1 MPGLNFVCNPGGD
14 LGDESALC
22 DAVLAEQ
29 ALDSG
34 YKTEVLTQG
43 AGYVLSCF
51 RYDEY
56 PVESFENDRYRI
68 VLEGRVY
75 NRCEGALGDH
85 LFDLASL
92 TFDNEFS
99 SGKLTDWLVETE
111 GEFLIFLVDKK
122 SGRVRFVNDVF
133 SLLPVH
139 YHISEHKVVVSR
151 DIGFVRKM
159 TQTTRFSKR
168 AIAESLVF
176 GYPLQDRTL
185 FEDIFRLG
193 PGCMIRIDMP
203 EVSVCEDS
211 GLAFNFDVK
220 RYSGR
225 SRKEN
230 VSELVSLFKQAC
242 RDRFG
247 SGEKVLLSLS
257 GGRDSRAI
265 AAALGECG
273 ISYRAATFVD
283 TAQVAALDA
292 DIAGKLARAFGVD
305 WKLYQ
310 LAPSSGRMVG
320 RLLRAKQGQF
330 SLGHA
335 YKTQYYE
342 RLIEDYGRDSIFVTG
357 NGGDKTMPDLR
368 PDRRIK
374 RIDELVDCV
383 IMRDKIMPV
392 ALAANL
398 AGMSEHDLK
407 AQIKE
412 VFDTYPEE
420 TLEGKHMHFKVCERG
435 FKLLLEGLD
444 MARPFLW
451 SASPFWSVKFFD
463 YAMNCPDRQKK
474 YDQLYAMFLSRLLP
488 SGSRVGYARNNVSSL
503 TSVQHGKSLAVR
515 LASTLSGLPNPIRFV
530 RKRIGGKKKAGSE
543 QQDHEHAP
551 EIIDCLRRQID
562 RCDVLKE
569 YLAVPALLEALDN
582 RGKYRTA
589 ALTGILTLTSII
601 EEVTTGTS
609 SIDLFDKDVF
619 DIY

>member
-29 ALDSG
+29 VLDSG
-34 YKTEVLTQG
+34 YKTEVLARG

-56 PVESFENDRYRI
+56 PVESFENDQYRI

-92 TFDNEFS
+92 AFDNEFS

-111 GEFLIFLVDKK
+111 GEFLIFLFEKK
-122 SGRVRFVNDVF
+122 SGRIRFVNDVF

-139 YHISEHKVVVSR
+139 YHISEHKIVVSR
-151 DIGFVRKM
+151 DLGFVQKM
-159 TQTTRFSKR
+159 TQTTRFSNR
-168 AIAESLVF
+168 AIAESLVL
-176 GYPLQDRTL
+176 GYPLQNRTL
-185 FEDIFRLG
+185 FEDILRLG

-203 EVSVCEDS
+203 EVSICEDS
-211 GLAFNFDVK
+211 GLAFDFDVK

-230 VSELVSLFKQAC
+230 LSELVSLFKQAC

-247 SGEKVLLSLS
+247 SGEKVVLSLS

-265 AAALGECG
+265 AAGLGECG
-273 ISYRAATFVD
+273 ISYRAATYVD
-283 TAQVAALDA
+283 TAQVAALEA
-292 DIAGKLARAFGVD
+292 DVAGKLARAFGVD
-305 WKLYQ
+305 WKLYR

-320 RLLRAKQGQF
+320 GLLRAKQGQ
-330 SLGHA
+330 LGLEHA
-335 YKTQYYE
+335 YKYQYFE
-342 RLIEDYGRDSIFVTG
+342 HLIEDYGRDSIFVTG
-357 NGGDKTMPDLR
+357 NGGHKTLPDLR

-374 RIDELVDCV
+374 RIDELVDSV
-383 IMRDKIMPV
+383 IMREKMMPV

-398 AGMSEHDLK
+398 VGMSEHDLK

-412 VFDTYPEE
+412 VFDSYPEK
-420 TLEGKHMHFKVCERG
+420 TLEGKNMHFKVCERS
-435 FKLLLEGLD
+435 FKFLLEGQD
-444 MARPFLW
+444 TARRFLW
-451 SASPFWSVKFFD
+451 STSPHWSVKFFD
-463 YAMNCPDRQKK
+463 YAINCPDRQKK
-474 YDQLYAMFLSRLLP
+474 YDRLYAMFLSRLLP
-488 SGSRVGYARNNVSSL
+488 SGFRIAYARNNVASL
-503 TSVQHGKSLAVR
+503 TSAQYDKNLTKR
-515 LASTLSGLPNPIRFV
+515 LAKTLSGLPNPIRFI
-530 RKRIGGKKKAGSE
+530 RKRIGVKKKTGSE
-543 QQDHEHAP
+543 QPEYEHAP
-551 EIIDCLRRQID
+551 ELIDCLRRQID

-582 RGKYRTA
+582 CGKYRTT

-601 EEVTTGTS
+601 EKVATGTS
-609 SIDLFDKDVF
+609 SIDLFGKDVF
-619 DIY
+619 DIN

>member
-14 LGDESALC
+14 LGDESVLC
-22 DAVLAEQ
+22 DAALAEQ
-29 ALDSG
+29 VLDSG

-92 TFDNEFS
+92 AFDNEFS

-122 SGRVRFVNDVF
+122 SGRIRFVNDIF
-133 SLLPVH
+133 SFLPVH
-139 YHISEHKVVVSR
+139 YHISEHKIVVSR
-151 DIGFVRKM
+151 DLGFVRKM
-159 TQTTRFSKR
+159 TQTTYFSNR

-176 GYPLQDRTL
+176 GYPLQNRTL
-185 FEDIFRLG
+185 FEDILRLG

-203 EVSVCEDS
+203 EVSICEDS
-211 GLAFNFDVK
+211 GLAFDFDVK
-220 RYSGR
+220 RCSGR

-283 TAQVAALDA
+283 AAQVATLDA
-292 DIAGKLARAFGVD
+292 DMAGKLARAFGVD
-305 WKLYQ
+305 WKLYR
-310 LAPSSGRMVG
+310 LAPSSGRMASG
-320 RLLRAKQGQF
+320 LLRAKQGQ
-330 SLGHA
+330 LGLEYAH
-335 YKTQYYE
+335 KIQYFE
-342 RLIEDYGRDSIFVTG
+342 RLIENYGRDSIFVTG
-357 NGGDKTMPDLR
+357 NGGDKIMPDLR

-374 RIDELVDCV
+374 RMDELINHV
-383 IMRDKIMPV
+383 IMRDEIMPV

-412 VFDTYPEE
+412 VFDTYPEK
-420 TLEGKHMHFKVCERG
+420 TLEGKHMHFKICERG
-435 FKLLLEGLD
+435 FRWLFEGLD
-444 MARPFLW
+444 MARLFLW
-451 SASPFWSVKFFD
+451 STSPFWSVKFFD

-474 YDQLYAMFLSRLLP
+474 YDLLYAMFLSRLLP
-488 SGSRVGYARNNVSSL
+488 SGASAGYAKNNVSSL
-503 TSVQHGKSLAVR
+503 MSVQYGKNRTAR
-515 LASTLSGLPNPIRFV
+515 LANTLSGLPNPIRFV

-543 QQDHEHAP
+543 QQDYEHAP

-582 RGKYRTA
+582 CGKYRTT
-589 ALTGILTLTSII
+589 ALAGILTLTSII
-601 EEVTTGTS
+601 EKVATGTS
-609 SIDLFDKDVF
+609 SIDLFGKDVF
-619 DIY
+619 DIN